1 MYLFAPSGYWMPPAP
16 PAEEV
21 VPGGDSVGWLFAYFF
36 TLFGI
41 LWGTEV
47 ASTFLLRA
55 LGVGGGP
62 TRLGLGTQEAIGV
75 PIAGLCA
82 YFFVTYIPAPLPR
95 AAISPT
101 GVRLYFPLRSVE
113 LPWSRVRLVG
123 DHVYAFTRRGDVSQ
137 VYRANDYQLSRLAE
151 FAPNMR

>member
-55 LGVGGGP
+55 LGVGSAP
-62 TRLGLGTQEAIGV
+62 TLLGLVTQVAIVV

-82 YFFVTYIPAPLPR
+82 YLFVTYVPRRPFRGRRSRRRESGSTSRSGPSSFRGPGSVSSGTTSMRSPA
-95 AAISPT
+95 AAMFRRST
-101 GVRLYFPLRSVE
+101 GRTTTS
-113 LPWSRVRLVG
+113 
-123 DHVYAFTRRGDVSQ
+123 
-137 VYRANDYQLSRLAE
+137 
-151 FAPNMR
+151 